1 MEIQLFA
8 QSSNQIL
15 GQSKSDLNEFAI
27 QFASAM
33 EGHDSLKLIASI
45 AKFQHLLS
53 ELDKKLKD
61 QAINDLLLCDGS
73 KSNAFGVEFSV
84 MESGVKYDYSANEKW
99 NELDAEINS
108 LKEKQKDIEAFC
120 KSLKSATTTVD
131 EETGEAIKWFPPA
144 KSSTTTIKKTIK

>member
-1 MEIQLFA
+1 MEIQLFT

-15 GQSKSDLNEFAI
+15 SQSKSDLNQFAI

-33 EGHDSLKLIASI
+33 EGNNSLKLIASI

-73 KSNAFGVEFSV
+73 KANAFGVDFSI
-84 MESGVKYDYSANEKW
+84 MESGIKYDYSANEKW
-99 NELDAEINS
+99 NELDVQINA

-120 KSLKSATTTVD
+120 KSLKASTTTVD